1 MIWRARNREIAVGGR
16 TLVMG
21 IVNVTPDSFS
31 DGGKFADADAAVA
44 HGKALLAEGADL
56 LDVGGES
63 SRPGSEPVPVEEELR
78 RVVPVVDRLVKAT
91 GAVVSVDTTNAR
103 VAAEAIAAGALIVND
118 ISALRFDPR
127 MADVVAHTKAGVV
140 LMHMLGEP
148 KTMQADPRYGDVVA
162 EIAAFLRDRCEFAV
176 QAGIRLDGVVLDP
189 GIGFG
194 KTLDHNLEILRRLPE
209 LSGLGRPL
217 LVGPSR
223 KAFIGKVLGD
233 LPATERLEGTAAA
246 VALAI
251 HGGAAIVRVH
261 DVRAMVR
268 VARVADAIGKAGR
281 AGG

>member
-1 MIWRARNREIAVGGR
+1 VIWRARNREIAVGGR